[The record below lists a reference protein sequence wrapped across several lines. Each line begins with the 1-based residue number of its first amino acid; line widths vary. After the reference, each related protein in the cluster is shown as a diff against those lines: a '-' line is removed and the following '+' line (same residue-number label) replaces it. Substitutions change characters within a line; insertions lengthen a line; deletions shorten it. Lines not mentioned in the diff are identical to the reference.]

1 MKPHTALL
9 ICNLG
14 TPEAPTKQSVRA
26 FLKPF
31 LSDPRVV
38 EVPRPLWWCILNGI
52 ILPFRPKSIAKNYQ
66 VLFDQ
71 YGESP
76 LRLYTQSQVKKLSL
90 CLKDK
95 GVVVDYAFTY
105 GNPSIEHQLN
115 KYQDLV
121 ENIVILPL
129 YPQYSCATT
138 SSIYDQ
144 ISRFQLRQRECLDIH
159 IIKDYYRNS
168 LYREALA
175 NSVKDFWEK
184 ANKGDHLVI
193 SFHGVPERYREK
205 GDPYYQQCVE
215 TAKHLVADL
224 GLSSDEYTVSFQSRL
239 GRAKWLMPYTDE
251 VVKSLGVANKKIVDV
266 VCPSFSVD
274 CLETLE
280 EIAVE
285 NKGYF
290 TEKGGEDLRLV
301 PCLNDSDDHIQM
313 MIDRVM
319 PFVDMATDK

>member
-14 TPEAPTKQSVRA
+14 TPEAPTKQAVRA

-38 EVPRPLWWCILNGI
+38 EVPRPLWWCILNGF

-66 VLFDQ
+66 ALFDQ

-105 GNPSIEHQLN
+105 GEPSIKSQLS

-121 ENIVILPL
+121 DKIVLLPL

-144 ISRFQLRQRECLDIH
+144 VSTFQLKQRECLDIH
-159 IIKDYYRNS
+159 IIKDYYRKP
-168 LYREALA
+168 LYQAALA
-175 NSVKDFWEK
+175 NSVKQFWEK
-184 ANKGDHLVI
+184 AGQGEHLVV

-205 GDPYYQQCVE
+205 GDPYYQQCLE
-215 TAKHLVADL
+215 TAKALVLNL
-224 GLSSDEYTVSFQSRL
+224 GLSSDQYTVSFQSRL
-239 GRAKWLMPYTDE
+239 GRAKWLTPYTDE
-251 VVKSLGVANKKIVDV
+251 IVKSLAMTNKKIIDV
-266 VCPSFSVD
+266 ICPSFAVD

-280 EIAVE
+280 EIAIE

-290 TEKGGEDLRLV
+290 TEKGGESLRLI

-313 MIDRVM
+313 IIDSVL
-319 PFVDMATDK
+319 PFVAKASE